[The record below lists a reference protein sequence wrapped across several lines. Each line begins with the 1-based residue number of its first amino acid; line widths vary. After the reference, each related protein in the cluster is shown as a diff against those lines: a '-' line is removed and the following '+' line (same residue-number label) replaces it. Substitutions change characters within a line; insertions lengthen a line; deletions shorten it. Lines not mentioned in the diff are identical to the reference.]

1 MKCLTNLNMQYVFA
15 YEMGGLIFY
24 ELDITSSPSP
34 AKRCMSRISVCPG
47 FI

>member
-1 MKCLTNLNMQYVFA
+1 MKYLNLNMQFIFA

-34 AKRCMSRISVCPG
+34 AKRMYV
-47 FI
+47 